1 MACDGHEV
9 HILPGLALLM
19 SISSGYSWYISERS
33 GGVSQHGD
41 YSDEEKVGSSR
52 SQEIGNISFSFFYSQ
67 TYCPYL
73 FIIPSS
79 FASAVSRGGTVR
91 VGNATTAVTEVLK
104 TEQLAAV

>member
-1 MACDGHEV
+1 METTVTKRRLGVA
-9 HILPGLALLM
+9 GL
-19 SISSGYSWYISERS
+19 R
-33 GGVSQHGD
+33 
-41 YSDEEKVGSSR
+41 KPKT
-52 SQEIGNISFSFFYSQ
+52 SFSFFYSQ